1 MITKQQ
7 LKGYRS
13 LVREIV
19 DLDAELNSLYG
30 VRERKTSESH
40 GGNTVT
46 DLSSTI
52 IRMIELEELIKMKR
66 DKLVAE
72 RTEIEKFI
80 DILPP
85 YERLVIRHR
94 YIQGFSWVQI
104 QMRLEMSESSVHRLH
119 GQSLR
124 RLALRNGESME
135 KN

>member
-80 DILPP
+80 DVLPAH
-85 YERLVIRHR
+85 ERLVIRLR
-94 YIQGFSWVQI
+94 YIQGLSWLQI
-104 QMRLEMSESSVHRLH
+104 QMRLNKPPTTIERWHTV
-119 GQSLR
+119 SLN
-124 RLALRNGESME
+124 RLANQ
-135 KN
+135 K